1 MALDLSSF
9 NLNAW
14 YAKIVGTLVILAMIG
29 GAIYAYNER
38 GIKIDTL
45 NKDIT
50 EKDKTIKDLKH
61 ITDTDKKVEG
71 ITEDTNV
78 KVSKDTTEANAKH
91 TAIDD
96 ETDRAMA
103 DIEKKFKAKA
113 AKEKATVEAMAADAT
128 AKDTAISM
136 ALISSVWEQYC
147 SGTVRNKSCVIQ

>member
-1 MALDLSSF
+1 MAFDFSNI

-29 GAIYAYNER
+29 GAFYAYYER
-38 GIKIDTL
+38 GVTIDTL
-45 NKDIT
+45 NKAVT

-61 ITDTDKKVEG
+61 TVDVDKKVEG
-71 ITEDTNV
+71 ITEDANVGIADDTNA
-78 KVSKDTTEANAKH
+78 ANNKH

-96 ETDRAMA
+96 KTDKAIA
-103 DIEKKFKAKA
+103 AIEKKFKDKA
-113 AKEKATVEAMAADAT
+113 AKEKATAEAMAADAT

-147 SGTVRNKSCVIQ
+147 SGKPACVVH